1 MLKTKKERERKERR
15 GVESNFPDLQVS
27 ESKEGPS
34 VEGKAVLLAFCKSQ
48 RQAPLIDKHPG

>member
-1 MLKTKKERERKERR
+1 MLKTKKERERKERG

-27 ESKEGPS
+27 ESKEGPR